1 MYKVGIITISD
12 RSYKGERKDESGPY
26 IKTKIQESGWSVV
39 NYKIIPDD
47 EEIIKETLLKYVME
61 KIDLILTTGGTGP
74 SERDVT
80 PEATK
85 KVIEKEIPGIC
96 DIIRIKTFEKTPN
109 SVLSRGIAGIKNK
122 SLIINMP
129 GSVKAV
135 KEYLEI
141 ILLFIPH
148 ALETIRGE
156 KDVHQ
161 KV

>member
-1 MYKVGIITISD
+1 MISVGIITISD

-26 IKTKIQESGWSVV
+26 IKAQVEAMGWNV
-39 NYKIIPDD
+39 NEYRIIPD
-47 EEIIKETLLKYVME
+47 EQEMIKNLLLEYVD
-61 KIDLILTTGGTGP
+61 KNIDLILTTGGTGP

-96 DIIRIKTFEKTPN
+96 DIVRIKTFETTPH

-129 GSVKAV
+129 GSLKAV
-135 KEYLEI
+135 KEYMEI
-141 ILLFIPH
+141 IILFIPH
-148 ALETIRGE
+148 AIKTIKGE
-156 KDVHQ
+156 RSFH
-161 KV
+161 